1 MLNKKLRF
9 PSGKTV
15 DQVKK
20 DAKRLAKERG
30 MPLHMA
36 LDLCAREEGIEECW
50 TRAIAIL
57 QKEYS
62 LIWQLQLPLHREDR
76 ASQRFRAIEI
86 RPDAST
92 IIIVGRAGSGK
103 SVLAMKLAQQALSMI
118 TGQIHY
124 MTPEND
130 LPRDITRNSFGDDSI
145 DNDLAMRLLR
155 QLLADHP
162 SRVRAHGMDNIR
174 AIDTAI
180 ESLPSGSLIILDEA
194 ASLRVSASEF
204 FELTN
209 RAAVNGQ
216 FLIVSGQSFD
226 FLFQESA
233 PENLKD
239 LTKHIGGIFL
249 GRQFIAEDL
258 QIAPMPIRN
267 MIEASNHLPTQQ
279 STHSFVVGTMKPL
292 WKGIVSF

>member
-20 DAKRLAKERG
+20 NAKRLAKERG
-30 MPLHMA
+30 VPLHVA
-36 LDLCAREEGIEECW
+36 LDLLPREEGMEECW
-50 TRAIAIL
+50 SRAIAIL
-57 QKEYS
+57 QKEHS

-92 IIIVGRAGSGK
+92 IIIVGRASSGK
-103 SVLAMKLAQQALSMI
+103 SVLAMMLAQQALSMI

-124 MTPEND
+124 MTQENG
-130 LPRDITRNSFGDDSI
+130 LTRNSFGDDFI

-155 QLLADHP
+155 QFLADHP

-174 AIDTAI
+174 AIGTAI
-180 ESLPSGSLIILDEA
+180 ESFPSGSLIILDEA
-194 ASLRVSASEF
+194 ASLSVSASEF
-204 FELTN
+204 FELTH

-226 FLFQESA
+226 FLFQEIS

-279 STHSFVVGTMKPL
+279 CGHSFVVGTMKPL
-292 WKGIVSF
+292 WQGIVSF

>member
-15 DQVKK
+15 DQIKK
-20 DAKRLAKERG
+20 DAKRLAKDRG
-30 MPLHMA
+30 LPLHMA
-36 LDLCAREEGIEECW
+36 LDLCAREEGMEECW
-50 TRAIAIL
+50 SRAIAIL
-57 QKEYS
+57 QKEHS

-76 ASQRFRAIEI
+76 ASQRTRAIEI
-86 RPDAST
+86 WPDAST
-92 IIIVGRAGSGK
+92 IVIVGRAGSGK

-124 MTPEND
+124 IAPENGLPLD
-130 LPRDITRNSFGDDSI
+130 LTGNTLVDDFI
-145 DNDLAMRLLR
+145 GNDLAMRLLR

-174 AIDTAI
+174 AITTAI
-180 ESLPSGSLIILDEA
+180 ERLPSGSLIVLDEA
-194 ASLRVSASEF
+194 ASLSVSAGEF
-204 FELTN
+204 FALTH
-209 RAAVNGQ
+209 RASVNGQ

-233 PENLKD
+233 PENLKVM
-239 LTKHIGGIFL
+239 TKHIGGIFL

-258 QIAPMPIRN
+258 QIAPMPIRK
-267 MIEASNHLPTQQ
+267 MIEASNHSPTQQ
-279 STHSFVVGTMKPL
+279 SAHSFVVGTMKPL
-292 WKGIVSF
+292 WQGIVSF